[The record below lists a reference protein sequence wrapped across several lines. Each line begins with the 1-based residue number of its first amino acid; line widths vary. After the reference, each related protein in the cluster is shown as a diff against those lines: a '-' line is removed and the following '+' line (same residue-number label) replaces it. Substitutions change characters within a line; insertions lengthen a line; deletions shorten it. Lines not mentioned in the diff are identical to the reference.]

1 MFTELKNT
9 FCPHSNY
16 QKFVSIYILF
26 RCSGV
31 SELYIA
37 MDIFILFVLK
47 IFLVFSANDASLNLL
62 KFVNMNHQKYTKF
75 TDLNNAS
82 GYKIFQP
89 VNATLKV

>member
-1 MFTELKNT
+1 MFTDLKNT

-37 MDIFILFVLK
+37 MDIFYIICFEN
-47 IFLVFSANDASLNLL
+47 FFSIQC
-62 KFVNMNHQKYTKF
+62 K
-75 TDLNNAS
+75 
-82 GYKIFQP
+82 
-89 VNATLKV
+89 